1 MQASWTVW
9 VWSRLRSQMPNVCTV
24 SADVTKLHMM
34 ISVLI
39 NEKIRHRKRLGK
51 NKNRKRLDKKDDLL
65 IRMYFPESIYN
76 LTRRL

>member
-1 MQASWTVW
+1 M
-9 VWSRLRSQMPNVCTV
+9 LNVCTV

-39 NEKIRHRKRLGK
+39 NEKIRHRKELGK

-65 IRMYFPESIYN
+65 IRMYFPESSYN